1 MRRRL
6 HLQNTASSVY
16 LGPTNPNPPLPQLL
30 LNRFDVTHPRGRV
43 LTRLHFLWHDHSYF
57 RLVYQ
62 NDHWISHELL
72 RTSQPWPFQL
82 KQWRDRKGIKTII
95 NLRGG
100 FDASFFALEKHA
112 CEQLGLKLVN
122 HTATSRD
129 VPTAAQVLAAR
140 DMFNSIEYPALMHC
154 KSGADRAGIM
164 SVLYCHFRL
173 GQPIRQAMKQLS
185 PRYLHSKAGKTG
197 VLDYIFERYLED
209 AEPKGISFLDWTQSP
224 EYDPV
229 RIKAEHKAHWLFTLL
244 TEGLLRRE

>member
-6 HLQNTASSVY
+6 HLQNIASSVY
-16 LGPTNPNPPLPQLL
+16 LGPTNPNPRHPQLL
-30 LNRFDVTHPRGRV
+30 LTRFDLSHPRGRV

-82 KQWRDRKGIKTII
+82 KQWRDRKGIKTVI

-100 FDASFFALEKHA
+100 FDASFFALERHA
-112 CEQLGLKLVN
+112 CERLGLKLVN

-129 VPTAAQVLAAR
+129 VPTAQQVLAAR

-173 GQPIRQAMKQLS
+173 GQPIRQAARQLS
-185 PRYLHSKAGKTG
+185 PLYLHAKAGKTG
-197 VLDYIFERYLED
+197 VLDYIFERYLAE
-209 AEPKGISFLDWTQSP
+209 AEPRGISFLDWTQSSD
-224 EYDPV
+224 YDPAK
-229 RIKAEHKAHWLFTLL
+229 IKADFKAQWWGSLF